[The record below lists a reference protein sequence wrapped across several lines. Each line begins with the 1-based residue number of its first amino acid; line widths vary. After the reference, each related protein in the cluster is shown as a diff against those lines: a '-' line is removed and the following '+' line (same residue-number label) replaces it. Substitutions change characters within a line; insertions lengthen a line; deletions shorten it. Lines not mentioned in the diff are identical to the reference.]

1 MYEKIRAKT
10 GWTYREIGEM
20 SLTQMRNVLNDGVEP
35 PPRITS
41 RKSMKRVLER
51 FKRGE
56 FK

>member
-1 MYEKIRAKT
+1 MIRART

-20 SLTQMRNVLNDGVEP
+20 SLTQMRNVLTGGVDP
-35 PPRITS
+35 RPRIATG
-41 RKSMKRVLER
+41 RAMKKILER